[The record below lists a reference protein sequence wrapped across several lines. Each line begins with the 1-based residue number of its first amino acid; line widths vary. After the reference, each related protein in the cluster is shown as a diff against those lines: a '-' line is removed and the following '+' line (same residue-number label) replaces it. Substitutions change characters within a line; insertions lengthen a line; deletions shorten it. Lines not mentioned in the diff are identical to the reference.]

1 MIDLHSDTP
10 RRVFFTVQPTG
21 VQFSDYLFAGE
32 NDDTVRENVSK
43 LMDIDL
49 EPTDIFLMVE
59 AADGKLL
66 NIAGF
71 SSGDPWSN
79 LIFLYIFQD
88 TEDLPDTDV
97 QFKGDDQS
105 TLTEIK
111 TDWPEVFLKLLA
123 IVSLLVALIGAYFAV
138 NQSQ

>member
-1 MIDLHSDTP
+1 VIDLHSDTP

-59 AADGKLL
+59 AAD
-66 NIAGF
+66 
-71 SSGDPWSN
+71 
-79 LIFLYIFQD
+79 D

-97 QFKGDDQS
+97 QFKEDNQC
-105 TLTEIK
+105 TQTETK